1 MPTCNE
7 NMKLKIKKIHPEA
20 KMPKR
25 AYQSDAGFDLFT
37 PENFTILPRERK
49 TIPLGLSMEIP
60 VGYAGLL
67 LDKSSLSHKHG
78 IETFGGVIDAG
89 YRGQIHAGLINLS
102 DTPYTFKK
110 GEKIIQ
116 MLVMPILDTELV
128 ESSELT
134 PSDRGEGALGSSGK

>member
-1 MPTCNE
+1 MQ
-7 NMKLKIKKIHPEA
+7 LKIKKIHPEA

-25 AYQSDAGFDLFT
+25 AYRSDAGFDLFT
-37 PENFTILPRERK
+37 PEDFTIVPGERK
-49 TIPLGLSMEIP
+49 TIPLGLAMEIP
-60 VGYAGLL
+60 IGYAGLL
-67 LDKSSLSHKHG
+67 LDKSSLSHKYG

-102 DTPYTFKK
+102 SIPYTFKK

-116 MLVMPILDTELV
+116 MLIMPILDTELV
-128 ESSELT
+128 EANDLA